1 MAKSD
6 QSGGAKP
13 GPSTRVF
20 LTDQQTVAHLKGAL
34 STPGKVGKQM
44 TVGHLAKPLGAN
56 PGSSGSSQ
64 SSPVPKLGTPSK
76 GSQGGGKK

>member
-13 GPSTRVF
+13 GQSTRVF

-34 STPGKVGKQM
+34 GIPGKVGKQM

-56 PGSSGSSQ
+56 PGSGRSQ
-64 SSPVPKLGTPSK
+64 SGPAPKPGTPNQ